1 MIGRGAWLRLWY
13 VWLPAAVVVAV
24 NLFWLAGMR
33 RTVIGRG
40 SLLAQQVEDAR
51 KAVATLEAQAQRL
64 ERTRKALAGLQE
76 NLSALRREEMAPMK
90 ERLVPFLTDVVKR
103 TQEAGLAAEK
113 VAYSARREEKSGLVY
128 FSANYSIKG
137 SYEQIR
143 RCAYLLES
151 SPQFILLDG
160 LAIRGDENASSLE
173 LQVALGVGT
182 YFSDIDEALMKQLG
196 VSEVTDG
203 G

>member
-1 MIGRGAWLRLWY
+1 VIGRGAWLRLWY

>member
-1 MIGRGAWLRLWY
+1 VIGRGAWLRLWY

-64 ERTRKALAGLQE
+64 ERTRKALAGLQD